1 MTKRQIRK
9 NQTLYNQFKSQLEKK
24 NLDEWANNLM
34 LEEEIERRKIY
45 ERYQRKL
52 VKFNIIPGY

>member
-24 NLDEWANNLM
+24 NLGEWANNLM